1 MYTSMTARPTGFF
14 LIAFLAAVICS
25 FPGRAVFA
33 QESEVV
39 DEEVVDEIVAVV
51 GDRILLRSEVDGV
64 VLGLIQQQQM
74 PYTEDLW
81 MLALN
86 QMIDQKV
93 MTIHAERDTNIVIS
107 DDQVEQALNQRIDQ
121 LTAQAGGTAQFE
133 EFYGKSLLDIRG
145 DLRDELN
152 DQMLAD
158 HIRNQKVGT
167 IKITPSEVR
176 EWFAQFPQDSL
187 PVIPEIVRI
196 SHIVRYPAASP
207 EAKAYA
213 RDLITVIRDSIV
225 IAGASLE
232 EYARLY
238 SEDQGSVENGGRYPN
253 SRLGEL
259 VPEFAAVASRSPVG
273 EVSSVFESPFG
284 YHILRVNDRKGDLV
298 DFNHILIQVDDSKAD
313 PADAIATLTMA
324 RDSILTHHVPFELMA
339 RRYSEEEASKRLGG
353 RVVDP
358 RTGERDLVLQALNF
372 TWRQTI
378 NAMDIGTV
386 SEPAEVELL
395 DGKRA
400 FHIVF
405 LHRRVPEHQVDIMT
419 DYERIEDLALQDKQ
433 NRVMSE
439 WLDALRDDVYVD
451 LRGKAKALSLAQNT
465 L

>member
-1 MYTSMTARPTGFF
+1 MTIPILPKYHGFV
-14 LIAFLAAVICS
+14 LYALLAATACC
-25 FPGRAVFA
+25 FPARQAHA
-33 QESEVV
+33 QDSS
-39 DEEVVDEIVAVV
+39 EVVDEIVAVV

-64 VLGLIQQQQM
+64 VLGLLQQQQM

-81 MLALN
+81 MVALN

-93 MTIHAERDTNIVIS
+93 MTIHAERDTNIVIA
-107 DDQVEQALNQRIDQ
+107 DEQVEQALNQRIDQ

-145 DLRDELN
+145 DLREELH

-158 HIRNQKVGT
+158 QIRNGKIGG
-167 IKITPSEVR
+167 IKITPSEVT
-176 EWFAQFPQDSL
+176 EWFSQFPQDSL

-196 SHIVRYPAASP
+196 SHIVRYPVPAP

-213 RDLITVIRDSIV
+213 RELISVIRDSIV
-225 IAGASLE
+225 VGGASLE

-238 SEDQGSVENGGRYPN
+238 SEDQGSAENGGRYTS

-259 VPEFAAVASRSPVG
+259 VPEFAAVASRSPIG
-273 EVSSVFESPFG
+273 EVSPVFESPFG
-284 YHILRVNDRKGDLV
+284 YHILRVNNRKGDIV

-313 PADAIATLTMA
+313 PADAIALLGVV
-324 RDSILTHHVPFELMA
+324 RDSIVTSGVPFELMA
-339 RRYSEEEASKRLGG
+339 RRYSEEEISKRLGG

-358 RTGERDLVLQALNF
+358 RTGERDLVLQALNY

-378 NAMDIGTV
+378 NTIQPGEI

-405 LHRRVPEHQVDIMT
+405 LHRRVPEHPVDILT
-419 DYERIEDLALQDKQ
+419 DYERIQDLALQDKQ
-433 NRVMSE
+433 NRVMTE
-439 WLDALRDDVYVD
+439 WLEELRTEVYID
-451 LRGKAKALSLAQNT
+451 LRGKAKALSLAANT